1 MKKNKRLGILL
12 GLLVL
17 ACAAT
22 FALTHYEKKQE
33 QIKNSDEIILEI
45 PTDSVQTLAWEY
57 EDTSLSFHRDETW
70 IYDDDE
76 AFPVDDEKIQGLLE
90 QFEAFGVSFIIE
102 EVEDYGQYGLDNPIC
117 TITFTTEE
125 ETYAVKLGNFSNM
138 DEQRYVDIGD
148 GNVYL
153 VSNDPLEQFDAV
165 LSDVIDHDEMPDFD
179 QVRSIC
185 FAGMENY
192 SITYE
197 EESTKSYSSEDVYFT
212 QDGQPLDTALVE
224 DYLDTISSLDATDYV
239 TYNATEEELA
249 SYGLDN
255 PELTVTVDYT
265 YENEDEEEIS
275 ETFVLN
281 ISRDPEEVAAAEESE
296 EEDNEITAY
305 VRVGESQIVYRVTS
319 DERAA
324 LTKAS
329 YNDLRH
335 QKVFWADFD
344 DVYQIDITLEEKKHT
359 LVCEEEDD
367 ERVWY
372 YQEEATAAATEETT
386 GETTGE
392 TDEEEREVL
401 DLSTLQSAL
410 KSLTATSFTS
420 EKAGD
425 KEEIRLTVYLDNE
438 NFPKVQIEL
447 YRYNGSDCL
456 AVVDGKPVSLVSRSS
471 VMDLVEA
478 VQAIVLN

>member
-1 MKKNKRLGILL
+1 MKKNKRLVILL

-33 QIKNSDEIILEI
+33 KIKNSDEIILEI

-57 EDTSLSFHRDETW
+57 EDTALSFHRDETW

-76 AFPVDDEKIQGLLE
+76 AFPVDDGKISQMLE

-102 EVEDYGQYGLDNPIC
+102 EVEDYGQYGLDTPIC

-138 DEQRYVDIGD
+138 DQKRYVDIGD

-179 QVRSIC
+179 QVTAIS
-185 FAGMENY
+185 FTGTENY
-192 SITYE
+192 SVTYE
-197 EESTKSYSSEDVYFT
+197 EESTKSYSAEDVYFT

-224 DYLDTISSLDATDYV
+224 DYLDTISSLNATDYV

-249 SYGLDN
+249 SFGLDE

-265 YENEDEEEIS
+265 YENEEEEEVS

-296 EEDNEITAY
+296 EEDDEITAY
-305 VRVGESQIVYRVTS
+305 IRVGESQIVYRVTAK
-319 DERAA
+319 EQEA
-324 LTKAS
+324 LRKVS

-335 QKVFWADFD
+335 QEVFWADFE
-344 DVYQIDITLEEKKHT
+344 DVYQIDITLEEKEHT
-359 LVCEEEDD
+359 LTCEEADD

-372 YQEEATAAATEETT
+372 YQEEATPEAEEETT
-386 GETTGE
+386 GETT
-392 TDEEEREVL
+392 EEPAAEDRESL
-401 DLSTLQSAL
+401 DLSALQKAL
-410 KSLTATSFTS
+410 EDLTAASFTS

-438 NFPKVQIEL
+438 HFPKVQIAL

-456 AVVDGKPVSLVSRSS
+456 AVVDGKTVSLVSRSS

-478 VQAIVLN
+478 VQAMVLN